1 MNWLLDPMSNIMCLK
16 SLKPKFRSQKPF
28 LHLYLLNMIFHYNC
42 RAICNLTRADNF
54 AGLRRE
60 IAPPVIERLKRTY
73 AHVDDVDLFTG
84 KI

>member
-1 MNWLLDPMSNIMCLK
+1 MSRIICLK
-16 SLKPKFRSQKPF
+16 SLKPKFRSQKPWASSNPF

-84 KI
+84 KIQ

>member
-1 MNWLLDPMSNIMCLK
+1 
-16 SLKPKFRSQKPF
+16 
-28 LHLYLLNMIFHYNC
+28 MIFPYNC

-84 KI
+84 KIQ